1 MLFRQDKKFARVY
14 MEICGMIGNTQ
25 EIIKWLFDQDRG
37 KIFKIEEYKQKR
49 SLTQNAYFYVLCN
62 EIGNALKISKDEVH
76 LRMLKEYGQSEV
88 FSIRSDIDVSRY
100 LKYYEEIGRG
110 KVNGKEFTH
119 YRVFKGS
126 SEMDSLE
133 MSILINGTVS
143 EAEQLGIPT
152 LTPAEIARL
161 KP

>member
-1 MLFRQDKKFARVY
+1 
-14 MEICGMIGNTQ
+14 MIGNA
-25 EIIKWLFDQDRG
+25 EAIIQYLFQQDRE
-37 KIFKIEEYKQKR
+37 KVFEVRDYKQKR
-49 SLTQNAYFYVLCN
+49 SLTQNAYFWVLVN
-62 EIGNALKISKDEVH
+62 EIANVTRQSKDEIH
-76 LRMLKEYGQSEV
+76 LQMLKEYGQNEV

-100 LKYYEEIGRG
+100 LKYYEEIGKG

-126 SEMDSLE
+126 SEMDSRE
-133 MSILINGTVS
+133 MAILISGVVQ

-152 LTPAEIARL
+152 LTPNEIARL

>member
-1 MLFRQDKKFARVY
+1 
-14 MEICGMIGNTQ
+14 MIGNA
-25 EIIKWLFDQDRG
+25 EAIIQYLFQQDRE
-37 KIFKIEEYKQKR
+37 KVFEVRDYKQKR
-49 SLTQNAYFYVLCN
+49 SLTQNAYFWVLVN
-62 EIGNALKISKDEVH
+62 EIANVTKQSKDEIH
-76 LRMLKEYGQSEV
+76 LQMLKEYGQNEV

-100 LKYYEEIGRG
+100 LKYYEEIGKG

-152 LTPAEIARL
+152 LTPNEIARL

>member
-1 MLFRQDKKFARVY
+1 
-14 MEICGMIGNTQ
+14 MIGNA
-25 EIIKWLFDQDRG
+25 EAIIQYLFQQDRE
-37 KIFKIEEYKQKR
+37 KLYEVREYKQKR
-49 SLTQNAYFYVLCN
+49 SLTANAYFWVLVN
-62 EIGNALKISKDEVH
+62 EIANVTNQSKDEIH
-76 LRMLKEYGQSEV
+76 LQMLKEYGQNEV

-100 LKYYEEIGRG
+100 LKYYEEIGKG

-126 SEMDSLE
+126 SEMDSRE
-133 MSILINGTVS
+133 MAILLDGVVQ

>member
-1 MLFRQDKKFARVY
+1 
-14 MEICGMIGNTQ
+14 MIGNA
-25 EIIKWLFDQDRG
+25 EAIIQYLFQQDRE
-37 KIFKIEEYKQKR
+37 KVFEVREYKQKR
-49 SLTQNAYFYVLCN
+49 SLTQNAYFWVLVN
-62 EIGNALKISKDEVH
+62 EIANVTRQSKDEIH
-76 LRMLKEYGQSEV
+76 LQMLKEYGQNEV

-100 LKYYEEIGRG
+100 LKYYEEIGKG

-126 SEMDSLE
+126 SEMDSRE
-133 MSILINGTVS
+133 MAILLDGVVQ

>member
-1 MLFRQDKKFARVY
+1 
-14 MEICGMIGNTQ
+14 MIGNA
-25 EIIKWLFDQDRG
+25 EAIIQYLFQQDRE
-37 KIFKIEEYKQKR
+37 KVFEVRDYKQKR
-49 SLTQNAYFYVLCN
+49 SLTQNAYFWVLVN
-62 EIGNALKISKDEVH
+62 EIANVTKQSKDEIH
-76 LRMLKEYGQSEV
+76 LQMLKEYGQNEV

-100 LKYYEEIGRG
+100 LKYYEEIGKG

-126 SEMDSLE
+126 SEMDSRE
-133 MSILINGTVS
+133 MAILLDGVVQ

>member
-1 MLFRQDKKFARVY
+1 
-14 MEICGMIGNTQ
+14 MIGNA
-25 EIIKWLFDQDRG
+25 EAIIQYLFQQDRE
-37 KIFKIEEYKQKR
+37 KVFEVRDYKQKR
-49 SLTQNAYFYVLCN
+49 SLTQNAYFWVLVN
-62 EIGNALKISKDEVH
+62 EIANVTKLSKDEIH
-76 LRMLKEYGQSEV
+76 LQMLKEYGQNEV

-100 LKYYEEIGRG
+100 LKYYEEIGKG

-126 SEMDSLE
+126 SEMDSRE
-133 MSILINGTVS
+133 MAILIDGVVQ

-152 LTPAEIARL
+152 LTPNEIARL

>member
-1 MLFRQDKKFARVY
+1 
-14 MEICGMIGNTQ
+14 MIGNA
-25 EIIKWLFDQDRG
+25 EAIIQYLFQQDRE
-37 KIFKIEEYKQKR
+37 KVFEVREYKSKR
-49 SLTQNAYFYVLCN
+49 SLTQNAYFWILCN
-62 EIGNALKISKDEVH
+62 AIGNALKISKDEVH

-110 KVNGKEFTH
+110 KANGKEFTH

>member
-1 MLFRQDKKFARVY
+1 
-14 MEICGMIGNTQ
+14 MIGNTQ

-49 SLTQNAYFYVLCN
+49 SLTQNAYFWVLVN
-62 EIGNALKISKDEVH
+62 EIANVTKQSKDEIH
-76 LRMLKEYGQSEV
+76 LQMLKEYGQNEV

-100 LKYYEEIGRG
+100 LKYYEEIGKG

-126 SEMDSLE
+126 SEMDSRE
-133 MSILINGTVS
+133 MAILLDGVVQ

-161 KP
+161 KS

>member
-1 MLFRQDKKFARVY
+1 
-14 MEICGMIGNTQ
+14 MIGNA
-25 EIIKWLFDQDRG
+25 EAIIQYLFQQDRD
-37 KIFKIEEYKQKR
+37 KLFEVRDYAKKR
-49 SLTQNAYFYVLCN
+49 SLTANAYFWVLVN
-62 EIGNALKISKDEVH
+62 EIANVTKQSKDEIH
-76 LRMLKEYGQSEV
+76 LQMLKEYGQNEV

-100 LKYYEEIGRG
+100 LKYYEEIGKG

-126 SEMDSLE
+126 SEMDSRE
-133 MSILINGTVS
+133 MAILIDGVVQ

-152 LTPAEIARL
+152 LTPNEIARL

>member
-1 MLFRQDKKFARVY
+1 
-14 MEICGMIGNTQ
+14 MIGNA
-25 EIIKWLFDQDRG
+25 EAIIQYLFQQDRE
-37 KIFKIEEYKQKR
+37 KVFEVREYKSKR
-49 SLTQNAYFYVLCN
+49 SLTQNAYFWILCN

-133 MSILINGTVS
+133 MSILIDGTVS
-143 EAEQLGIPT
+143 EAAQLGIPT

-161 KP
+161 KT

>member
-1 MLFRQDKKFARVY
+1 
-14 MEICGMIGNTQ
+14 MIGNA
-25 EIIKWLFDQDRG
+25 EAIIQYLFQQDRD
-37 KIFKIEEYKQKR
+37 KLFEVRDYAKKR
-49 SLTQNAYFYVLCN
+49 SLTANAYFWVLIN
-62 EIGNALKISKDEVH
+62 EIANVTKLSKDEIH
-76 LRMLKEYGQSEV
+76 LQMLKEYGQNEV

-100 LKYYEEIGRG
+100 LKYYEEIGKG

-126 SEMDSLE
+126 SEMDSRE
-133 MSILINGTVS
+133 MAILIDGVVQ

-161 KP
+161 KQ

>member
-1 MLFRQDKKFARVY
+1 
-14 MEICGMIGNTQ
+14 MIGNA
-25 EIIKWLFDQDRG
+25 EAIIQYLFQQDRE
-37 KIFKIEEYKQKR
+37 KVFEVREYKQKR

>member
-1 MLFRQDKKFARVY
+1 
-14 MEICGMIGNTQ
+14 MIGNA
-25 EIIKWLFDQDRG
+25 EAIIQYLFQQDRE
-37 KIFKIEEYKQKR
+37 KLYEVREHKQKR
-49 SLTQNAYFYVLCN
+49 SLTANAYFWVLVN
-62 EIGNALKISKDEVH
+62 EIANVTKQSKDEIH
-76 LRMLKEYGQSEV
+76 LQMLKEYGQNEV

-100 LKYYEEIGRG
+100 LKYYEEIGKG

-126 SEMDSLE
+126 SEMDSRE
-133 MSILINGTVS
+133 MAILIDGVVQ

-152 LTPAEIARL
+152 LTPNEIARL

>member
-1 MLFRQDKKFARVY
+1 
-14 MEICGMIGNTQ
+14 MIGNAEAIIQYLFQQ
-25 EIIKWLFDQDRG
+25 EREQVFEVRD
-37 KIFKIEEYKQKR
+37 YKQKR
-49 SLTQNAYFYVLCN
+49 SLTQNAYFWVLVN
-62 EIGNALKISKDEVH
+62 EIANVTRQSKDEIH
-76 LRMLKEYGQSEV
+76 LQMLKEYGQNEV

-100 LKYYEEIGRG
+100 LKYYEEIGKG

-126 SEMDSLE
+126 SEMDSRE
-133 MSILINGTVS
+133 MAILIDGVVQ

>member
-1 MLFRQDKKFARVY
+1 
-14 MEICGMIGNTQ
+14 MIGNA
-25 EIIKWLFDQDRG
+25 EAIIQYLFQQDRE
-37 KIFKIEEYKQKR
+37 KLYEVREYKQKR
-49 SLTQNAYFYVLCN
+49 SLTANAYFWVLVN
-62 EIGNALKISKDEVH
+62 EIANVTNQSKDEIH
-76 LRMLKEYGQSEV
+76 LQMLKEYGQNEV

-100 LKYYEEIGRG
+100 LKYYEEIGKG

-126 SEMDSLE
+126 SEMDSRE
-133 MSILINGTVS
+133 MAILIDGVVQ

-152 LTPAEIARL
+152 LTPNEIARL

>member
-1 MLFRQDKKFARVY
+1 
-14 MEICGMIGNTQ
+14 MIGNA
-25 EIIKWLFDQDRG
+25 EAIIQYLFQQDRE
-37 KIFKIEEYKQKR
+37 KVFEVRDYKQKR
-49 SLTQNAYFYVLCN
+49 SLTQNAYFWVLVN
-62 EIGNALKISKDEVH
+62 EIANVTKQSKDEIH
-76 LRMLKEYGQSEV
+76 LQMLKEYGQNEV

-100 LKYYEEIGRG
+100 LKYYEEIGKG

-126 SEMDSLE
+126 SEMDSRE
-133 MSILINGTVS
+133 MAILLDGVVQ

-161 KP
+161 KQ

>member
-1 MLFRQDKKFARVY
+1 
-14 MEICGMIGNTQ
+14 MIGNA
-25 EIIKWLFDQDRG
+25 EAIIQYLFQQDRE
-37 KIFKIEEYKQKR
+37 KLYEVREYKQKR
-49 SLTQNAYFYVLCN
+49 SLTANAYFWVLVN
-62 EIGNALKISKDEVH
+62 EIANVTKQSKVEIH
-76 LRMLKEYGQSEV
+76 LQMLKEYGQNEV

-100 LKYYEEIGRG
+100 LKYYEEIGKG

-126 SEMDSLE
+126 SEMDSRE
-133 MSILINGTVS
+133 MAILIDGVVQ

>member
-1 MLFRQDKKFARVY
+1 
-14 MEICGMIGNTQ
+14 MIGNA
-25 EIIKWLFDQDRG
+25 EAIIQYLFQQDRE
-37 KIFKIEEYKQKR
+37 KVFEVRDYKQKR
-49 SLTQNAYFYVLCN
+49 SLTQNAYFWVLVN
-62 EIGNALKISKDEVH
+62 EIANVTRQSKDEIH
-76 LRMLKEYGQSEV
+76 LQMLKEYGQNEV

-100 LKYYEEIGRG
+100 LKYYEEIGKG

-126 SEMDSLE
+126 SEMDSRE
-133 MSILINGTVS
+133 MAILIDGVVQ

>member
-1 MLFRQDKKFARVY
+1 
-14 MEICGMIGNTQ
+14 MIGNA
-25 EIIKWLFDQDRG
+25 EAIIQYLFQQDRD
-37 KIFKIEEYKQKR
+37 KLFEVRDYAKKR
-49 SLTQNAYFYVLCN
+49 SLTANAYFWVLVN
-62 EIGNALKISKDEVH
+62 EIANVTNQSKDEIH
-76 LRMLKEYGQSEV
+76 LQMLKEYGQNEV

-100 LKYYEEIGRG
+100 LKYYEEIGKG

-126 SEMDSLE
+126 SEMDSRE
-133 MSILINGTVS
+133 MAILIDGVVQ

-152 LTPAEIARL
+152 LTPNEIARL